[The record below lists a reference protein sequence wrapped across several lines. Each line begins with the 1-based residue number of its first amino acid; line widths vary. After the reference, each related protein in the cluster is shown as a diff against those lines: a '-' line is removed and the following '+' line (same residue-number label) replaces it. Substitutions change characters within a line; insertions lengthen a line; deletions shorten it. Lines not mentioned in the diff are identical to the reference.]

1 MILVLVRGRRVGNAT
16 LGQLVIDGKFFC
28 HTLEDVVRPVKIP
41 GQTAI
46 PAGMYDVDITYSPHF
61 KTDLPL
67 VKDVPGFEGIR
78 IHAGN
83 TDADTEGCI
92 LVGEQDGGIIKNS
105 RATLAKLLA
114 VLPKQ
119 GAKLVIVQ
127 G

>member
-1 MILVLVRGRRVGNAT
+1 
-16 LGQLVIDGKFFC
+16 
-28 HTLEDVVRPVKIP
+28 
-41 GQTAI
+41 
-46 PAGMYDVDITYSPHF
+46 MYDVDITYSPHF